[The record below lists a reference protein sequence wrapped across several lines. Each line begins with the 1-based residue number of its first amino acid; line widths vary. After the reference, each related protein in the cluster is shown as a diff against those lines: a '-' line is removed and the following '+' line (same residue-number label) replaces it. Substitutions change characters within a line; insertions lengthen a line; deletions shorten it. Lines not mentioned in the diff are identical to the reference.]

1 MVHEVV
7 NTDWFI
13 SVRLW
18 KPMKV
23 VESFQPRT
31 CVDPRISKNDIAH
44 FIRYKSK
51 TYSFGVLSDEGLPC
65 VNQIELMY
73 IVLSQDLLND
83 LGYIDVGD
91 GCWRR
96 KFRVTII
103 KSPTSPWPKTSIV
116 RPDLTGPAHKFF

>member
-1 MVHEVV
+1 
-7 NTDWFI
+7 
-13 SVRLW
+13 
-18 KPMKV
+18 MKV

-73 IVLSQDLLND
+73 IILSQDLLK
-83 LGYIDVGD
+83 LGFIDVGD

-96 KFRVTII
+96 KFHITKCVGDNFGILVTNLIPNDSVTDI
-103 KSPTSPWPKTSIV
+103 LNLSPS
-116 RPDLTGPAHKFF
+116 